1 MYVHI
6 QAHAQVARQLPSG
19 VELQMRARA
28 GGIWIPTSSAH
39 LPAAHPSSSWE
50 GPRFPPQN
58 TPTHVQQG
66 MHMLIS
72 GSPWCKRLGV
82 GGLSTQSPGCCQ
94 NPSESCPPQAL
105 ISGCGGHNSRCG
117 YPPPPPNSLTSGC
130 LLFHNLSQ
138 GLELGDHSPCLS
150 PGPPLPLVLSFSCP
164 LLSGGGG
171 GLCLGGIL
179 SPGVCPWREWDC
191 GSPGRDK
198 A

>member
-6 QAHAQVARQLPSG
+6 QAHAQVTRQLPSE
-19 VELQMRARA
+19 VELQMWAQA
-28 GGIWIPTSSAH
+28 GEIRIPAFSAH
-39 LPAAHPSSSWE
+39 LPAAHPGSSWE

-72 GSPWCKRLGV
+72 GSPWCKRLGM

-117 YPPPPPNSLTSGC
+117 YPPPPQLTHIG
-130 LLFHNLSQ
+130 LPPFPQPQPRARAGGPLPLPLSW
-138 GLELGDHSPCLS
+138 
-150 PGPPLPLVLSFSCP
+150 PPLPLVLSFCP
-164 LLSGGGG
+164 LLWGEGGSMFG
-171 GLCLGGIL
+171 
-179 SPGVCPWREWDC
+179 WD
-191 GSPGRDK
+191 PFP
-198 A
+198 